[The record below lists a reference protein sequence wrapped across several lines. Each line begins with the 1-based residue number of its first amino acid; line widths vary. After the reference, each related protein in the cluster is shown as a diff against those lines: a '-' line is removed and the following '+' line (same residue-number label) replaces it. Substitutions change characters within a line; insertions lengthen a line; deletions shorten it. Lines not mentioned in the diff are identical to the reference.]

1 MVYARN
7 SRFTRDDEPTI
18 SCIHQDK
25 NIDNE
30 VHYVC
35 IEFPDLIFVLT
46 MMYTSYSL
54 ELIIPML
61 KSANSV

>member
-1 MVYARN
+1 MVNARN
-7 SRFTRDDEPTI
+7 SRFTRDDEATI

-35 IEFPDLIFVLT
+35 IEFPDLINCIDYDVYELFTRVNNSNA
-46 MMYTSYSL
+46 YSY
-54 ELIIPML
+54 P
-61 KSANSV
+61 KV